1 MEVIVREN
9 EFVTFLD
16 CEHIQRERDQKLV
29 GAVDMARKNTEREA
43 KQICEQFD
51 TAASELKEEIKELNK
66 RLDNLLLAGVGLVV
80 TSLISVCLSLFTI
93 VMQYKP

>member
-16 CEHIQRERDQKLV
+16 CERIQRERDQNLI
-29 GAVDMARKNTEREA
+29 GAVDMARKNTAREA
-43 KQICEQFD
+43 KQICEQSD
-51 TAASELKEEIKELNK
+51 TAVSELKEEIKELNK
-66 RLDNLLLAGVGLVV
+66 RLDNLLLAGAGLVV